1 MLTFGRTRNFVL
13 IRDTLTHASQYRMAS
28 EDATPHPFAF
38 RPNEDDRIIYLATFD
53 AGELLGI
60 FTLIPQNAVCYEIH
74 CALLPPCWGPRTRE
88 ALRGAIAWAFA
99 NTPARR
105 IVASIPAYN
114 RLAIRLA
121 RDAGMTQ
128 FGTNEKSFERGGALR
143 DQILLGISPPKE

>member
-1 MLTFGRTRNFVL
+1 MLTFARTRDFALV
-13 IRDTLTHASQYRMAS
+13 REVLTHESQARMS
-28 EDATPHPFAF
+28 SDDATDLAAF
-38 RPNEDDRIIYLATFD
+38 RPNEDDRIIYLAIFD
-53 AGELLGI
+53 AGEALGI

-74 CALLPPCWGPRTRE
+74 CALLPPCWGPRTRL
-88 ALRGAIAWAFA
+88 ALRGALAWAFRE
-99 NTPARR
+99 TPARR